1 MPNSVKGVPD
11 MTTDKPTGNDPFA
24 RVLLGHADWLANHPD
39 NPIPIEEYWN
49 TGFSFECEPGWAG
62 LLERLFRDLGHIL
75 RPTGDMIIIKQLKE
89 KFGTLR
95 VYWQGAVDNDTDA
108 LIDDAILL
116 AAFRSEVTC
125 QTCGQ
130 PGQMRKSGFGWYH
143 VACDSHAE
151 RGDRIVAREVIGL
164 ISANFGRGTFYEIT
178 YDPVLD
184 AGLKRRL
191 SRKEYEL
198 LTRSKAAASMRSVI
212 TTPSNPASKSGDE
225 E

>member
-1 MPNSVKGVPD
+1 
-11 MTTDKPTGNDPFA
+11 MTTDKPTGIDPFA
-24 RVLLGHADWLANHPD
+24 RVLLGHTDWLANHPD
-39 NPIPIEEYWN
+39 NRIPDEGHWN
-49 TGFSFECEPGWAG
+49 ARFSFECGPGWAG
-62 LLERLFRDLGHIL
+62 LLERLFHNLGHIL
-75 RPTGDMIIIKQLKE
+75 RSSGDRIVIKQIKE

-95 VYWQGAVDNDTDA
+95 VYWQGAVDADTDTV
-108 LIDDAILL
+108 IDDAILL

-143 VACDSHAE
+143 VACNSHAQ

-164 ISANFGRGTFYEIT
+164 ISADFGRGTFYEIT

-191 SRKEYEL
+191 SRKEYES

-212 TTPSNPASKSGDE
+212 TTPSNPASTSGDE

>member
-1 MPNSVKGVPD
+1 MANNVKGVPD
-11 MTTDKPTGNDPFA
+11 MTTDKPTGIDPFA
-24 RVLLGHADWLANHPD
+24 RVLLGHADWLANHPN
-39 NPIPIEEYWN
+39 NPVPIEEHWN
-49 TGFSFECEPGWAG
+49 RRFSFECGPGWAG
-62 LLERLFRDLGHIL
+62 LLERLFNDLSSIM
-75 RPTGDMIIIKQLKE
+75 RPTGDTIVIKQLKE

-95 VYWQGAVDNDTDA
+95 VYWQRAVDNDTDA

-125 QTCGQ
+125 QTCGSS
-130 PGQMRKSGFGWYH
+130 GQMRKSSFSWYH
-143 VACDSHAE
+143 VACNSHAQ

-164 ISANFGRGTFYEIT
+164 ISADFGRGTFYEIT
-178 YDPVLD
+178 YDLVLD

-191 SRKEYEL
+191 SRKEYES

-212 TTPSNPASKSGDE
+212 KTPSNPVSTSGDE

>member
-1 MPNSVKGVPD
+1 
-11 MTTDKPTGNDPFA
+11 MTTDKPKSADPFA

-39 NPIPIEEYWN
+39 NSVLDEGHWN
-49 TGFSFECEPGWAG
+49 AGFSFECGPGWAG
-62 LLERLFRDLGHIL
+62 LLERLFNDLGDIM
-75 RPTGDMIIIKQLKE
+75 RPTGDTIVIKQLKE

-95 VYWQGAVDNDTDA
+95 VYWHGAVDNDTDA

-116 AAFRSEVTC
+116 AAFRSEVAC

-130 PGQMRKSGFGWYH
+130 PGQMRKNGFGWYY
-143 VACDSHAE
+143 VACNSHAQH
-151 RGDRIVAREVIGL
+151 GDKIVARSVIGM
-164 ISANFGRGTFYEIT
+164 ISANFGTETYYEIT

-191 SRKEYEL
+191 SREEYES
-198 LTRSKAAASMRSVI
+198 LTQSKAAASMRSVI
-212 TTPSNPASKSGDE
+212 TTPSNPASTSGDE

>member
-1 MPNSVKGVPD
+1 MTITVKGVQD
-11 MTTDKPTGNDPFA
+11 MKTDNPTGIDPFA

-39 NPIPIEEYWN
+39 NRVPIEEHWN
-49 TGFSFECEPGWAG
+49 TGFSFECGPGWAG
-62 LLERLFRDLGHIL
+62 LLGRLFHDLGHIL

-116 AAFRSEVTC
+116 ASFRSEVTC

-130 PGQMRKSGFGWYH
+130 PGEMRRSGFGWYH
-143 VACDSHAE
+143 VACNSHAQ
-151 RGDRIVAREVIGL
+151 RGNEIVAREVIGL
-164 ISANFGRGTFYEIT
+164 IAANFGTETYYEIS

-191 SRKEYEL
+191 SREEYEVR
-198 LTRSKAAASMRSVI
+198 TRSRTAGSS
-212 TTPSNPASKSGDE
+212 PASKSGDGE
-225 E
+225 